1 MLLWFDISSSPVI
14 ELLWRCFICAHY
26 WIYNIWFEYSLR
38 SVEYGQ
44 YHNDIH
50 IKKNSK
56 LYIFLAWSKIAK
68 FYKRPVT

>member
-1 MLLWFDISSSPVI
+1 MIWHKFLSRNRTRDVVLFVHTIGSIIFD
-14 ELLWRCFICAHY
+14 L
-26 WIYNIWFEYSLR
+26 NIHWEEG
-38 SVEYGQ
+38 VEYGQ